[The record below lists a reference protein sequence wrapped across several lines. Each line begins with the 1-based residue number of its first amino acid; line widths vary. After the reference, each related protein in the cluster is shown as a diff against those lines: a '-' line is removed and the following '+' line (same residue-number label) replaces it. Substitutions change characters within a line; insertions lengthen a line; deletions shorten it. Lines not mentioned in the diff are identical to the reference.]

1 MINFLIPAV
10 KASTFFDASDM
21 ASTSLA
27 YTGNFIN
34 DFKPLLVLII
44 GLLLGIIIISVIINA
59 LRG

>member
-1 MINFLIPAV
+1 MFHFLFPIA
-10 KASTFFDASDM
+10 KAGTFFDVSDV
-21 ASTSLA
+21 ATPSLA